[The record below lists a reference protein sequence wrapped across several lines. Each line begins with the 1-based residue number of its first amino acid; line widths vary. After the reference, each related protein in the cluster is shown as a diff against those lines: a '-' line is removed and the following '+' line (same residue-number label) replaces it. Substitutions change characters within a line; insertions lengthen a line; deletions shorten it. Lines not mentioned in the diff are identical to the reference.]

1 MSAQSS
7 PVTNRAAFGASLFC
21 HGSPPSCAMVA
32 RGLEISLQ
40 RRDMRL
46 LFDLQFSSSASDIS
60 IQCQVLSAS
69 HVPNFKLLSHLHE
82 EYGPNLAHFGLRGLS
97 EHTESVSVERQQ
109 HCAKSR
115 HLASSLSREN
125 RPSDTEA
132 RKEEASKKEGPRSSR
147 RSLSRS
153 RQAVI
158 FHDNAAA
165 G

>member
-1 MSAQSS
+1 
-7 PVTNRAAFGASLFC
+7 
-21 HGSPPSCAMVA
+21 MVA
-32 RGLEISLQ
+32 RGGLGISLQ

-46 LFDLQFSSSASDIS
+46 LFYLSGASDIS
-60 IQCQVLSAS
+60 TQCQVLSAS

-82 EYGPNLAHFGLRGLS
+82 EYETNLAHFGLRGLS

-132 RKEEASKKEGPRSSR
+132 RKEEASKKERRPPLRASR

-158 FHDNAAA
+158 FHDNACCGNEVTNRQAKRR
-165 G
+165 